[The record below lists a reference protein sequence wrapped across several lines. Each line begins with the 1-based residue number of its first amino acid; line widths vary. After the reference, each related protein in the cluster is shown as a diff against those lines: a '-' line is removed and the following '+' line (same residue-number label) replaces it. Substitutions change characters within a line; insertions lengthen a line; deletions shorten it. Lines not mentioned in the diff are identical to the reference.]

1 MLKRQIACLSDLR
14 FLIIGVLTLYNK
26 KRKMHK
32 DVSINALI
40 LTGYSNM
47 MKKLLLTTA
56 LVSAT
61 AAFADGYT
69 PMAKDFDI
77 KLGGEFD
84 FQAGFRSQKKEY
96 TGNTEGLDAE
106 NQNKRGITANNKS
119 VGFDT
124 TADLYLD
131 ARNTTAQGMTYGAHI
146 GIETTTASNRNVD
159 NKHNNTSFMFMEHK
173 DMGRLEA
180 GSNADAANAMSVM
193 GTSNASATGGAA
205 GDWWK
210 YVVLDD
216 VLTRDPV
223 TKKPLTYRDGMADP
237 SAFILSPQISMDSD
251 TLAGSIDRNTEKSRK
266 LTYFTPKYNGFQAGL
281 SYAPDVKNKGSVANL
296 PSTATADLGLED
308 AFSLGLSWEGK
319 MHKDHALKT
328 SLTGVFGDPKHP
340 NVAGTQVKTE
350 DTKIM
355 SIGAMYTFQD
365 MVSFALS
372 YTDYDKTGL
381 LKSANTGLGTKKGH
395 AWTSGLGLSMDKFTV
410 SLTGMMSE
418 KNKNKAKLYSLGA
431 DYKMAPGLMPYAEIT
446 KFDMKQHRTQDA
458 AGVVTEA
465 NPALKNKGT
474 AFILGTKVKF

>member
-1 MLKRQIACLSDLR
+1 M
-14 FLIIGVLTLYNK
+14 IIRVLTIYNE
-26 KRKMHK
+26 RREVHK

-84 FQAGFRSQKKEY
+84 FQAGFRSQKSEY
-96 TGNTEGLDAE
+96 TKDNNATEVT
-106 NQNKRGITANNKS
+106 NKRGITANNKS

-193 GTSNASATGGAA
+193 GTSNASATGGVA

-210 YVVLDD
+210 YVVLDN
-216 VLTRDPV
+216 VLPSAPSVPTVR
-223 TKKPLTYRDGMADP
+223 TGMADP
-237 SAFILSPQISMDSD
+237 KAFILSPQVSMDFD
-251 TLAGSIDRNTEKSRK
+251 TLLSSLNSNTEKSRK

-281 SYAPDVKNKGSVANL
+281 SYAPDVTNKGSAANL
-296 PSTATADLGLED
+296 PSTATADRGLED
-308 AFSLGLSWEGK
+308 AFSLGVSWEGK
-319 MHKDHALKT
+319 MQKDHALKT
-328 SLTGVFGDPKHP
+328 SLTGVFGDPKHT
-340 NVAGTQVKTE
+340 NVVGTQVKTE

-381 LKSANTGLGTKKGH
+381 VKSANTGLGTKKGH

-446 KFDMKQHRTQDA
+446 KFDMKQHRTQDTTT
-458 AGVVTEA
+458 GVVTES

>member
-1 MLKRQIACLSDLR
+1 
-14 FLIIGVLTLYNK
+14 
-26 KRKMHK
+26 
-32 DVSINALI
+32 
-40 LTGYSNM
+40 M

-84 FQAGFRSQKKEY
+84 FQAGFRSQKSEY
-96 TGNTEGLDAE
+96 TQDSNTGAT
-106 NQNKRGITANNKS
+106 NKRGITSNNKS

-146 GIETTTASNRNVD
+146 GIETTTASNRNLD

-180 GSNADAANAMSVM
+180 GSSADAANAMSVM
-193 GTSNASATGGAA
+193 GTSNASATGGVA

-210 YVVLDD
+210 YVVLDN
-216 VLTRDPV
+216 VLRDPAGASTGV
-223 TKKPLTYRDGMADP
+223 RTGMADP
-237 SAFILSPQISMDSD
+237 TVFILSPQISMDS
-251 TLAGSIDRNTEKSRK
+251 TGLTIGRNTEKARK

-281 SYAPDVKNKGSVANL
+281 SYAPDVTNKGSAATL
-296 PSTATADLGLED
+296 PSTGVANRGLED
-308 AFSLGLSWEGK
+308 AFSAGVSWEGK
-319 MHKDHALKT
+319 MQKDHALKA
-328 SLTGVFGDPKHP
+328 SLTGVFGDPKHL
-340 NVAGTQVKTE
+340 NVSGAQVKTE

-355 SIGAMYTFQD
+355 SVGAMYTFQD
-365 MVSFALS
+365 MVSLALS

-395 AWTSGLGLSMDKFTV
+395 AYTGGLGLAMDKFTV
-410 SLTGMMSE
+410 SLTGMISE
-418 KNKNKAKLYSLGA
+418 KNKNKAKMYSLGA

-446 KFDMKQHRTQDA
+446 SFDMKQHRTQNGL
-458 AGVVTEA
+458 GVVTES

>member
-1 MLKRQIACLSDLR
+1 
-14 FLIIGVLTLYNK
+14 
-26 KRKMHK
+26 MHK

-96 TGNTEGLDAE
+96 TGNTESLGEE

-146 GIETTTASNRNVD
+146 GIETTTASNRNID
-159 NKHNNTSFMFMEHK
+159 NKHKNTSFMFMEHK

-193 GTSNASATGGAA
+193 GTSNASATGGVA

-210 YVVLDD
+210 YVVLNN
-216 VLTRDPV
+216 VITPAAAPNTLLRA
-223 TKKPLTYRDGMADP
+223 GMASP
-237 SAFILSPQISMDSD
+237 EAFILSPQISMDSD

-296 PSTATADLGLED
+296 PSTATADRGLED

-328 SLTGVFGDPKHP
+328 SLTGVFGNPKHP
-340 NVAGTQVKTE
+340 SVAGNQVKTE

-372 YTDYDKTGL
+372 YTDYDKTGQ
-381 LKSANTGLGTKKGH
+381 LKADSASTLGTKKGH

-446 KFDMKQHRTQDA
+446 KFDMKQHRTQDE